1 MECDGLST
9 KGQIMET
16 DLSKNQKLSESEE
29 NITMDLDKDILF
41 IYYQNLSEVEINY
54 YEIDLEI
61 LFSRSPFINQ
71 ER

>member
-1 MECDGLST
+1 
-9 KGQIMET
+9 
-16 DLSKNQKLSESEE
+16 
-29 NITMDLDKDILF
+29 MDLDKDILF

>member
-1 MECDGLST
+1 MEHDGLPI

>member
-1 MECDGLST
+1 MEYDGLPA

>member
-41 IYYQNLSEVEINY
+41 IYHQNLSEVEINY

-61 LFSRSPFINQ
+61 LFSRSPFIN
-71 ER
+71 